1 MPWWSTQGS
10 TKHNLGAWRPRKRT
24 RCACS
29 TVPRPPQRRHSAGRF
44 STILIGAKP
53 FVLLVSSQ
61 NCHHRPRLQNH
72 CRHIFLSSSPLFVS
86 PLSSSPSPL
95 SSSSPFLSSPLSS
108 SSSHCRHHRHRRHHR
123 RHRRR
128 HVFTG
133 TFCPP
138 IRYGAAFIVVTLQLH
153 SHRCHRPALTI
164 ATNPPLFIHPLS
176 RMKYMMGTGA
186 DPMNVADAIIEG
198 CLARSPRR
206 RYLVGSDAFMMA
218 IFTVLPDFAGLF
230 FSSVVVFVR
239 SFVIFPFCLFY
250 QQTKQITNITLY
262 QNPISKNNSA
272 YQNPISKYITIY
284 QKKIALYQF
293 CFRSLYVSYTALP

>member
-1 MPWWSTQGS
+1 
-10 TKHNLGAWRPRKRT
+10 
-24 RCACS
+24 
-29 TVPRPPQRRHSAGRF
+29 
-44 STILIGAKP
+44 
-53 FVLLVSSQ
+53 
-61 NCHHRPRLQNH
+61 
-72 CRHIFLSSSPLFVS
+72 
-86 PLSSSPSPL
+86 
-95 SSSSPFLSSPLSS
+95 
-108 SSSHCRHHRHRRHHR
+108 
-123 RHRRR
+123 
-128 HVFTG
+128 
-133 TFCPP
+133 
-138 IRYGAAFIVVTLQLH
+138 
-153 SHRCHRPALTI
+153 
-164 ATNPPLFIHPLS
+164 
-176 RMKYMMGTGA
+176 MKSMMGTGA